1 MTQKPSEELS
11 AQLEQVMKD
20 SFFLKNYEKIIKS
33 CFLNIVEDVQNL
45 KIIDGLKS
53 SGQAEEDVNFT
64 FNVIFLLASH
74 CLHLNLLATEVR
86 TLLEEYTN
94 NSEVIEDFVAKYT
107 QFQEFALSQD
117 SNLKE
122 TKLDSSINF
131 NRLVDIEWKLLHT
144 VSSKHLTRVGK
155 DVYLINLKYV
165 DLQGE
170 LKATTFKCS
179 FEELSDLVENLNIAV
194 DTISKTCDSND
205 LISKQA

>member
-1 MTQKPSEELS
+1 MTQKLPEDLS

-20 SFFLKNYEKIIKS
+20 SFFLKSYEKIIKS
-33 CFLNIVEDVQNL
+33 CFLNIVEDLANL
-45 KIIDGLKS
+45 KIIDALKS
-53 SGQAEEDVNFT
+53 NQDAEDVNFS

-94 NSEVIEDFVAKYT
+94 NTEVIEDFVAKYT
-107 QFQEFALSQD
+107 QFQDFASSQD
-117 SNLKE
+117 SALKE
-122 TKLDSSINF
+122 TKFDSSINF

-144 VSSKHLTRVGK
+144 ISSKHLTKVSR

-194 DTISKTCDSND
+194 DTISKTCEAND
-205 LISKQA
+205 LISKQS

>member
-1 MTQKPSEELS
+1 MTQKLPEDLS

-20 SFFLKNYEKIIKS
+20 SFFLKNYEKVIKS
-33 CFLNIVEDVQNL
+33 CFLNIVEDLANL

-53 SGQAEEDVNFT
+53 NNNAEDVNFC
-64 FNVIFLLASH
+64 FNVIFLFASH

-94 NSEVIEDFVAKYT
+94 NTEMIEDFIAKYT

-117 SNLKE
+117 STLKE

-144 VSSKHLTRVGK
+144 VSSKHLTKVSR

-194 DTISKTCDSND
+194 DTISKTCDAND